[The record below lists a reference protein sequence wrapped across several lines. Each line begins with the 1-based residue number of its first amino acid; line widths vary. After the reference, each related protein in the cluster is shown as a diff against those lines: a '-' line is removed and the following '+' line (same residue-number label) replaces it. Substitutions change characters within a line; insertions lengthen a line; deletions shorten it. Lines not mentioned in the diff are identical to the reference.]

1 MLRFYDSP
9 ASGNCYKVRLLLNQ
23 LEIPYERVIIS
34 ARDGDTRTPEFLAKN
49 PFGQVPV
56 LELDSGEA
64 LSESAAILLYLAEG
78 TPLAGSTRIERGL
91 VAQWLFV
98 EQFRLFPQL
107 GWTRFWIRSGRS
119 EEYAHEIQINREAGA
134 KTLQIIDQQLGQSP
148 FLAGKNYTIADI
160 ATYAY
165 SRVGSEAGFD
175 MSPYT
180 HLQSWFERMT
190 AQPRYIAPEVV

>member
-23 LEIPYERVIIS
+23 LEIPYERVIINS
-34 ARDGDTRTPEFLAKN
+34 RAGETRTPEFLAKN
-49 PFGQVPV
+49 PFGQVPL
-56 LELDSGEA
+56 LELDSGET

-78 TPLAGSTRIERGL
+78 TALAGSNRIERGL

-107 GWTRFWIRSGRS
+107 GLTRFWIRSGQS
-119 EEYAHEIQINREAGA
+119 EEYAHEIRVNREAGA
-134 KTLQIIDQQLGQSP
+134 KTLEIIDQQLGQSP

-165 SRVGSEAGFD
+165 SRVGDEAGFD
-175 MSPYT
+175 LSLYP
-180 HLQSWFERMT
+180 HLQSWFERMA
-190 AQPRYIAPEVV
+190 AQPRYSAPETA

>member
-134 KTLQIIDQQLGQSP
+134 
-148 FLAGKNYTIADI
+148 
-160 ATYAY
+160 
-165 SRVGSEAGFD
+165 
-175 MSPYT
+175 
-180 HLQSWFERMT
+180 
-190 AQPRYIAPEVV
+190 